1 MVSNTGPKPLFR
13 RLEILKLLHGR
24 SMRTAEIAE
33 HFKPGCDDSFIRTI
47 QSDLAALRDG
57 IDVFG
62 TTVKVEDVTESHSIK
77 SYKSTVH
84 PLFLALNLTELFAL
98 LRLLEGASTDPAVG
112 ATYKNIFD
120 SIYSQITDYARS
132 KIDLEQKHQVINVV
146 QNRLDEDSFKKNL
159 HYLLKSGAAVQ
170 ITYTTSS
177 GARINRRCRVC
188 DYNNGIV
195 TFFNEEKGKKVKRP
209 YQEIIIDRDG
219 IVYK

>member
-1 MVSNTGPKPLFR
+1 MTSNTTRNPLFR

-47 QSDLAALRDG
+47 QGDMAALRNG

-62 TTVKVEDVTESHSIK
+62 TKVKVEDVIESHSIR

-84 PLFLALNLTELFAL
+84 PFFLALNLTELFAL
-98 LRLLEGASTDPAVG
+98 LKLLEGASADPVVG
-112 ATYKNIFD
+112 ASYKNIFD
-120 SIYSQITDYARS
+120 CIYSQITDYARN
-132 KIDLEQKHQVINVV
+132 KIDPEQKHQVIDVV
-146 QNRLDEDSFKKNL
+146 ENRLDEDSFKKNL
-159 HYLLKSGAAVQ
+159 HYLLKGRAAVQ
-170 ITYTTSS
+170 IMYTTNS
-177 GARINRRCRVC
+177 GARINSRCRIC

-195 TFFNEEKGKKVKRP
+195 TFFNKEKGEKVKRP
-209 YQEIIIDRDG
+209 YREIIIDWDG